1 MILLVDDDL
10 PIRGLM
16 KRGLEVQGYH
26 VLEASD
32 GDEALRVAADYR
44 GSINLLVTDVVMPA
58 LDGFTLVERLP
69 ESHPETRVL
78 FISGQADRSVGV
90 RGGLKESGQAF
101 LLKPF
106 TQARLLG
113 AIRKRLG
120 T

>member
-1 MILLVDDDL
+1 
-10 PIRGLM
+10 
-16 KRGLEVQGYH
+16 
-26 VLEASD
+26 
-32 GDEALRVAADYR
+32 
-44 GSINLLVTDVVMPA
+44 MPH

-90 RGGLKESGQAF
+90 RGGLKEPGQAF
-101 LLKPF
+101 KPF